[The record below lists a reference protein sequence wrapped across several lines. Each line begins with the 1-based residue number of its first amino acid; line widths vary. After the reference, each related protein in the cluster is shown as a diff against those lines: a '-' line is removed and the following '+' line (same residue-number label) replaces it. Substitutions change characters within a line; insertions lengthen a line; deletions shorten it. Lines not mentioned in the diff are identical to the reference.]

1 MAISQADIWMVGN
14 LEILSYKEKWRPWGV
29 LSQENTWYQGWE
41 YLANGTLVPGMGCV
55 LVSKVYHE
63 DDNDSNNKTRTT
75 DEG

>member
-1 MAISQADIWMVGN
+1 M
-14 LEILSYKEKWRPWGV
+14 EH
-29 LSQENTWYQGWE
+29 
-41 YLANGTLVPGMGCV
+41 LVPGMGCA